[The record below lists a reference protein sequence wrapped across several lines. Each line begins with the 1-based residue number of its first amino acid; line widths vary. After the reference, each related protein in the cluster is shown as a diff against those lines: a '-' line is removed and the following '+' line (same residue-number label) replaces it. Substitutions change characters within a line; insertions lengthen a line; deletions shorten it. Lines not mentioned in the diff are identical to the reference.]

1 MQIPS
6 TSSYG
11 SSKPNGAIILH
22 TPDEA
27 LIDAIVDGDK
37 SALRELY
44 GRHRE
49 SLTRY
54 LTRLTRKP
62 TLAEEI
68 VNEVF
73 LAVWQHADE
82 FQGRSRVSTWLVGI
96 ARHKAISAF
105 RRRQEVQLDDGFA
118 MTIEDPSD
126 NAAATM
132 DKQDRRKVLHQCLA
146 KLPPAQREV
155 IELFYYQ
162 DEPIEAV
169 ARRTGAPLNTVKSR
183 MFYARTRM
191 AELLNEAGVDRAWLR

>member
-1 MQIPS
+1 MQISS

-11 SSKPNGAIILH
+11 SSKPNGAVILH

-27 LIDAIVDGDK
+27 LIDAITDGDK
-37 SALRELY
+37 GALRELY

-54 LTRLTRKP
+54 LTRLTKKP

-82 FQGRSRVSTWLVGI
+82 FQGRSRVSTWLIGI

-105 RRRQEVQLDDGFA
+105 RRRHEVQLDDGFA

-126 NAAATM
+126 NAAAIM
-132 DKQDRRKVLHQCLA
+132 DKQDRRKLLHQCLA

-155 IELFYYQ
+155 MELFYYQ

-169 ARRTGAPLNTVKSR
+169 ARRTGVPLNTVKTR

-191 AELLNEAGVDRAWLR
+191 AELLNEAGVDRAWL

>member
-1 MQIPS
+1 MRFTS

-11 SSKPNGAIILH
+11 IGERNGAVILP

-44 GRHRE
+44 ARHRT
-49 SLTRY
+49 SLTRF
-54 LTRLTRKP
+54 LTRLTKKP

-73 LAVWQHADE
+73 MVVWQQADE
-82 FQGRSRVSTWLVGI
+82 FKGHSRVSTWLIGI
-96 ARHKAISAF
+96 ARHKAMSAF
-105 RRRQEVQLDDGFA
+105 RRERDVQLDDDFA
-118 MTIEDPSD
+118 MTIADPSD
-126 NAAATM
+126 NAAVTM
-132 DKQDRRKVLHQCLA
+132 DKQDRSKVLQQCLA
-146 KLPPAQREV
+146 QLPAAQREV
-155 IELFYYQ
+155 IDLFYFQ

-169 ARRTGAPLNTVKSR
+169 ARRMGVPLNTVKSR

-191 AELLNEAGVDRAWLR
+191 AELLNEAGVDRAWL

>member
-1 MQIPS
+1 MQFSS

-11 SSKPNGAIILH
+11 SSKPNGAAILP

-37 SALRELY
+37 NALRELY

-49 SLTRY
+49 ILTRF
-54 LTRLTRKP
+54 LTRLTKKP

-73 LAVWQHADE
+73 LVVWQRAHE
-82 FQGRSRVSTWLVGI
+82 FQGRSRVSTWLMGI
-96 ARHKAISAF
+96 ARHKAMSAF
-105 RRRQEVQLDDGFA
+105 RRRHEVQLDDGFA
-118 MTIEDPSD
+118 LTIADPSD
-126 NAAATM
+126 NAAAKM
-132 DKQDRRKVLHQCLA
+132 DKQDRRTVLQQCLA
-146 KLPPAQREV
+146 QLPATQREV

-169 ARRTGAPLNTVKSR
+169 ARRTGVPLNTVKTR
-183 MFYARTRM
+183 MYYARNRM
-191 AELLNEAGVDRAWLR
+191 AELLNQAGVDRAWL

>member
-1 MQIPS
+1 VQISS

-11 SSKPNGAIILH
+11 SSKPSGAVILP

-44 GRHRE
+44 ARHRE
-49 SLTRY
+49 TLTRF
-54 LTRLTRKP
+54 LTRLTRRP

-73 LAVWQHADE
+73 LVVWQRADE
-82 FQGRSRVSTWLVGI
+82 FQGRSRVSTWLMGI
-96 ARHKAISAF
+96 ARHKAMSAF
-105 RRRQEVQLDDGFA
+105 RRRPEVQLDDGFA
-118 MTIEDPSD
+118 MRIEDPSD
-126 NAAATM
+126 NAAAEM
-132 DKQDRRKVLHQCLA
+132 DKRDRSKILQQCLA
-146 KLPPAQREV
+146 RLPAAQREV
-155 IELFYYQ
+155 IDLFYFQ

-169 ARRTGAPLNTVKSR
+169 AQRMGVPLNTIKTR

-191 AELLNEAGVDRAWLR
+191 ATLLNEAGVDRAWL

>member
-1 MQIPS
+1 MQISS

-11 SSKPNGAIILH
+11 SSKPNGAVILH

-27 LIDAIVDGDK
+27 LIDAIMDGDK
-37 SALRELY
+37 GALGELY

-49 SLTRY
+49 ILTRY
-54 LTRLTRKP
+54 LTRLTKKP

-82 FQGRSRVSTWLVGI
+82 FQGRSRVSTWLIGI

-105 RRRQEVQLDDGFA
+105 RRRHEVQLDDGFA
-118 MTIEDPSD
+118 MTIADPSD
-126 NAAATM
+126 NAAAIM
-132 DKQDRRKVLHQCLA
+132 DKQDRRKVLQQCLA
-146 KLPPAQREV
+146 QLPSAQREV

-169 ARRTGAPLNTVKSR
+169 ARRTGVPLNTVKTR

>member
-1 MQIPS
+1 MQFAS

-11 SSKPNGAIILH
+11 PSKPNGAVILP

-27 LIDAIVDGDK
+27 LIDAIIDGDK

-44 GRHRE
+44 ARHRE
-49 SLTRY
+49 SLTRF

-62 TLAEEI
+62 TVAEEI

-73 LAVWQHADE
+73 LVVWQRADE
-82 FQGRSRVSTWLVGI
+82 FKGHSRVSTWLFGI
-96 ARHKAISAF
+96 ARHKAMSAF
-105 RRRQEVQLDDGFA
+105 RRPREVQLDGDFA

-126 NAAATM
+126 NAAAEM
-132 DKQDRRKVLHQCLA
+132 DKQDRSKVLQQCLA
-146 KLPPAQREV
+146 KLPAAQREV
-155 IELFYYQ
+155 IDLFYFQ

-169 ARRTGAPLNTVKSR
+169 ARRTGVPLNTVKSR

-191 AELLNEAGVDRAWLR
+191 AELLNEAGVDRAWL